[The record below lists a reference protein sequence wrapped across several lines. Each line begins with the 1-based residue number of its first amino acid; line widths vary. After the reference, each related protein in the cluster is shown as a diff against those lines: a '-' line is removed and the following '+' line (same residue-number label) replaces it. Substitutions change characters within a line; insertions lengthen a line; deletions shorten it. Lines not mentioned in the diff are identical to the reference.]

1 MSKLALIPLAL
12 CMASCAGAPSVPQA
26 PSGLAVTPA
35 VTPTVTPVVS
45 PAPVPARLSG
55 LDLDG
60 FDRSVRP
67 QDDLFRFSSGSWL
80 ARTDIPADRSNYG
93 TFTVLEERA
102 QGAVRSLVEAAAAD
116 QTRPFGSDAQKVGD
130 FYADFMDVDRIA
142 TLGAT
147 PLAAE
152 FTRILALRTPRDVFA
167 YMGHG
172 QRIGVPHP
180 LMLYVGQD
188 ARDSTAYIASVYQ
201 SGLTMPDRDY
211 YLVDDEKT
219 VLDSLSEQ
227 LRSRFDVTFAISTS
241 DDDDRDQTVARLA
254 PWSEEVDGW
263 CNYAADSGFDPLV
276 IGWHRSTSGSTLYN
290 WKPNANPAIRFA
302 DYRSWQTVSELCAA
316 GLRDTDTL
324 TAAIGREIAVKFS
337 AFAALAAELPLPS
350 AVLADPDNAPVPASP
365 SACYFISAA
374 LPQAITKPAQV
385 AAFLRYVDRLPRT
398 YTALAARDLHRRH
411 GAALLARS
419 NDWNLWFAANNAL
432 FA

>member
-1 MSKLALIPLAL
+1 MKSHSIRRLAALINARKRILLVGPPGTAKTARFLQVAQLLGWRFFYGVDGRTADLMDRLDAAGAVVPDVAAGVSRVLPLAAL
-12 CMASCAGAPSVPQA
+12 KAIIECREPAIWFIDEIGRAPLDVQGAINAIIDQLKREGS
-26 PSGLAVTPA
+26 
-35 VTPTVTPVVS
+35 PVVVV
-45 PAPVPARLSG
+45 AATN
-55 LDLDG
+55 
-60 FDRSVRP
+60 RP
-67 QDDLFRFSSGSWL
+67 QD
-80 ARTDIPADRSNYG
+80 
-93 TFTVLEERA
+93 RA
-102 QGAVRSLVEAAAAD
+102 
-116 QTRPFGSDAQKVGD
+116 
-130 FYADFMDVDRIA
+130 
-142 TLGAT
+142 
-147 PLAAE
+147 
-152 FTRILALRTPRDVFA
+152 
-167 YMGHG
+167 
-172 QRIGVPHP
+172 GV
-180 LMLYVGQD
+180 
-188 ARDSTAYIASVYQ
+188 A
-201 SGLTMPDRDY
+201 
-211 YLVDDEKT
+211 
-219 VLDSLSEQ
+219 SLSEQ

>member
-1 MSKLALIPLAL
+1 MQ
-12 CMASCAGAPSVPQA
+12 GAINAIVDQLKRENS
-26 PSGLAVTPA
+26 
-35 VTPTVTPVVS
+35 PVVVV
-45 PAPVPARLSG
+45 AATN
-55 LDLDG
+55 
-60 FDRSVRP
+60 RP
-67 QDDLFRFSSGSWL
+67 QD
-80 ARTDIPADRSNYG
+80 
-93 TFTVLEERA
+93 RA
-102 QGAVRSLVEAAAAD
+102 
-116 QTRPFGSDAQKVGD
+116 
-130 FYADFMDVDRIA
+130 
-142 TLGAT
+142 
-147 PLAAE
+147 
-152 FTRILALRTPRDVFA
+152 
-167 YMGHG
+167 
-172 QRIGVPHP
+172 GV
-180 LMLYVGQD
+180 
-188 ARDSTAYIASVYQ
+188 A
-201 SGLTMPDRDY
+201 
-211 YLVDDEKT
+211 
-219 VLDSLSEQ
+219 SLSEQ